1 MQDSPNGFDMSMQGL
16 STPQW
21 LEKLEDIAEEHG
33 YFQPLGTNHFATFVE
48 DKPTLLVTFETIEGI
63 QARGDTGQPLGF
75 ELVRELGWSH
85 LCLLSHGESWFRDPA
100 VYAFF
105 DRAADDGFFDEF
117 DNVLFYGVGPCGYAA
132 ATYSVAAPGA
142 RVVAI
147 NPQATLTPSIA
158 GFDKRFEG
166 SRRMSFMD
174 RYGYAPDMIDAA
186 DKAHIFYTA
195 ANPEDAIHAALFRRP
210 NVELYAMPRFGVPP
224 EKALLN
230 MQVLFRILTQAT
242 TGKLT
247 RQRVFRLLRARRDHR
262 RYLRTLLTRVQA
274 ADHPLLTAIL
284 CANVATRMHA
294 PFFDRTLAALDRAA
308 NEGRFEG

>member
-85 LCLLSHGESWFRDPA
+85 LCILSHGQSWFRDPA

-105 DRAADDGFFDEF
+105 DRVSDEGFFDEF
-117 DNVLFYGVGPCGYAA
+117 DSVLFYGVGPCGYAA
-132 ATYSVAAPGA
+132 ATYSVASPGA
-142 RVVAI
+142 RVVAL

-174 RYGYAPDMIDAA
+174 RYGYAPDMIEAA
-186 DKAHIFYTA
+186 DQAFVIYDRSSM
-195 ANPEDAIHAALFRRP
+195 EDSMHAALFRRP
-210 NVELYAMPRFGVPP
+210 NVELLPIPDLGHPLEPSLMA
-224 EKALLN
+224 
-230 MQVLFRILTQAT
+230 MQVLFRILVQAGV
-242 TGKLT
+242 GKLT
-247 RQRVFRLLRARRDHR
+247 RGKFYRLMRARRDSGA
-262 RYLRTLLTRVQA
+262 YLRVLLAKLKNNDRV
-274 ADHPLLTAIL
+274 LLTALL
-284 CANVATRMHA
+284 CANVTSRMRA
-294 PFFDRTLAALDRAA
+294 PKFVRTLNDLEKAAR
-308 NEGRFEG
+308 EGRLD